1 MLRLAYNVGSFI
13 VVASCVAMVC
23 IFAMA
28 MG

>member
-1 MLRLAYNVGSFI
+1 MLRLAYNVVSFV

-23 IFAMA
+23 IFVMA

>member
-1 MLRLAYNVGSFI
+1 MLRLAYNVVSFL
-13 VVASCVAMVC
+13 VVAACVALVC